1 MAMIEYLTDA
11 GREMLS
17 QMIAGK
23 KPISY
28 TKIQMGDGVITTS
41 YDKRTMTSLINPIV
55 TLDVESVSV
64 TTENVIKITGVFSNE
79 SLTSGFYYREKAIFA
94 SDGENEILFSYA
106 NAGSESEWIEPPTVE
121 IIEKKIMSLYKEFQ
135 DTETDLKIQIKSG
148 IYVSTDDF
156 NAALNELEG
165 KYAKK
170 DLYDDTTINVGRK
183 AGTEIGSN
191 STSEGNSTTASGAS
205 SHAEGSETIAAGY
218 CSHSEGE
225 GTNAG
230 DDYAHVEGLNT
241 YAGYCSHAEG
251 EGSNADSACQHVE
264 GKYNI
269 SDLSHKYAHIIG
281 NGNSDRERSNAHT
294 VDWEGNAWYAG
305 DVFNGNGVS
314 LDGLNTNISDAW
326 NSSVT
331 YGVNSYCIY
340 NNKLWKCKVQ
350 HTNQPPTEGTYWT
363 ACTISGEISELNSNL
378 GKFEESSDSIKT
390 VPNNTS
396 TIVSS
401 KTLHAGTYIL
411 KGVVRFPNAT
421 SDYLRSIGF
430 DTRSSLQYPIC
441 SYKDAESI
449 ISKDTIT
456 LNVIKIIQIAADTT
470 YNLYAYQNSGLSQDT
485 SYNTISVIRIK

>member
-1 MAMIEYLTDA
+1 MKEYLTDA
-11 GREMLS
+11 GRDML
-17 QMIAGK
+17 AGMLAGEYT
-23 KPISY
+23 IRY
-28 TKIQMGDGVITTS
+28 TKVEMGDGALSTS
-41 YDKRTMTSLINPIV
+41 QHYKKMTALVNTIAS
-55 TLDVESVSV
+55 LDVDSVVV
-64 TTENVIKITGVFSNE
+64 TPDNIVKIAAVFSNKE
-79 SLTSGFYYREKAIFA
+79 LTSGFYYREKGIFA
-94 SDGENEILFSYA
+94 TDGKNEVLFAYA
-106 NAGSESEWIEPPTVE
+106 NSGSDAEWIEPPTVE

-170 DLYDDTTINVGRK
+170 DLYDNTTINVGRK

-205 SHAEGSETIAAGY
+205 SHAEGSETIA
-218 CSHSEGE
+218 
-225 GTNAG
+225 
-230 DDYAHVEGLNT
+230 
-241 YAGYCSHAEG
+241 AGYCSHAEG

-314 LDGLNTNISDAW
+314 LDGLNTNMSDVW
-326 NSSVT
+326 NNSVT

-350 HTNQPPTEGTYWT
+350 HKNQPPTEGTYWT

-378 GKFEESSDSIKT
+378 AIKLVASNISDNGKITYNPEVNTVYLYVNLHFSAKDVYIIKVLNSSQ
-390 VPNNTS
+390 
-396 TIVSS
+396 
-401 KTLHAGTYIL
+401 
-411 KGVVRFPNAT
+411 FNAT
-421 SDYLRSIGF
+421 RLHGNSEGTTPYETFSFSNGELSIQSYGGHRGYL
-430 DTRSSLQYPIC
+430 
-441 SYKDAESI
+441 YKI
-449 ISKDTIT
+449 NGVKC
-456 LNVIKIIQIAADTT
+456 
-470 YNLYAYQNSGLSQDT
+470 G
-485 SYNTISVIRIK
+485 